1 MISINHNTHI
11 PEEEVSWTF
20 VRASGPGGQNVNKV
34 ASKAQL
40 RWAFE
45 ANNTLRPDVKS
56 RLRQQQ
62 KNRLTTEGDMIFVSQ
77 KYRDQERNR
86 EDCIGKLKD
95 AIQRALH
102 VPKTRK
108 KTKPTRAS
116 RERRITAK
124 KQRGEKKAARKRPSW
139 D

>member
-1 MISINHNTHI
+1 MISINKNTHI
-11 PEEEVSWTF
+11 PETELSWTF

-45 ANNTLRPDVKS
+45 TNETLRPDVKG

-62 KNRLTTEGDMIFVSQ
+62 KNRITTEGDMLFASQ

-86 EDCIGKLKD
+86 EDCIEKLKEVVR
-95 AIQRALH
+95 AALH
-102 VPKTRK
+102 VPKARK
-108 KTKPTRAS
+108 KTKPTKAS
-116 RERRITAK
+116 KERRITAK
-124 KQRGEKKAARKRPSW
+124 KQRAERKATRKRPSW
-139 D
+139 E